1 MLKSASIFVLLLLL
15 MSQFQPATASSPQNP
30 LLTSDGVILSSQGI
44 HKFDR
49 ATLELV
55 WSSLPDVHT
64 FDPVIG
70 DGLIF
75 VGSTQ
80 GLYALSP
87 DDGSIVWHI
96 ESLQTIF
103 SPATTNTFDALFAG
117 SLHGEIYAISPSD
130 GTINWRQQLNGW
142 VYSPVV
148 LTDLEQ
154 LWIGGQ
160 AHEAVALGIKNGEV
174 LNRLS
179 LDQESIF
186 SPDLLDQQQLV
197 YNLFNGTCVV
207 INASTATVVGQL
219 KGASQSR
226 HLIYNLKNNEE
237 TYTRVF
243 EGGWFSPIQ
252 LGDNQIVYF
261 LKDYKQPNQIRA
273 VKLDVGKT

>member
-1 MLKSASIFVLLLLL
+1 MLKPASIFVPLLLLI
-15 MSQFQPATASSPQNP
+15 SQFQAAIASTPRNP
-30 LLTSDGVILSSQGI
+30 LLTSDAIILSSQGI

-49 ATLELV
+49 TTLEPI
-55 WSSLPDVHT
+55 WFSLPGVHA

-70 DGLIF
+70 DSLIF

-87 DDGSIVWHI
+87 EDGTTVWHI

-103 SPATTNTFDALFAG
+103 SPAATDAFDTLFAG
-117 SLHGEIYAISPSD
+117 SLHGEIYAISPGD
-130 GTINWRQQLNGW
+130 GAINWRQQLNGW
-142 VYSPVV
+142 IYSPVV

-154 LWIGGQ
+154 LWTGGQ
-160 AHEAVALGIKNGEV
+160 AHEAIALDIKNGEV

-186 SPDLLDQQQLV
+186 SPQLLDQQQLI
-197 YNLFNGTCVV
+197 YNLFNGTSVV

-219 KGASQSR
+219 KGPSQPR
-226 HLIYNLKNNEE
+226 YFIYDMKNNEE
-237 TYTRVF
+237 NFSGKF

-252 LGDNQIVYF
+252 IDDNQVVYF

-273 VKLDVGKT
+273 VKLKAGKT